1 MGAAVSC
8 LAPGG
13 RTLLSAGALGNA
25 GSVKEVRGA
34 VLIRPLDLIRF
45 SVSVGAPKRRL
56 IFLKL
61 TYRILLLI
69 IDTVTTIHRA
79 SLTKLTQARCL
90 VLVRIYDGLYDDV
103 RTAAGARGSPRASK
117 LHISWEQ
124 LQRHAQC
131 SRLVL
136 ERYKSVAD

>member
-34 VLIRPLDLIRF
+34 VLIRPSYSF
-45 SVSVGAPKRRL
+45 SVSVGAPKRKSIIL
-56 IFLKL
+56 TL

-69 IDTVTTIHRA
+69 IDAVTTIHRA

-90 VLVRIYDGLYDDV
+90 VLVTIYDGLYDDV

-117 LHISWEQ
+117 LHLFWEQ

-136 ERYKSVAD
+136 QRYKSVAD

>member
-34 VLIRPLDLIRF
+34 VLIRPSYRL

>member
-34 VLIRPLDLIRF
+34 VLIRPSYRF